1 MSEES
6 KGQKKK
12 VLFVCLGNICRSTM
26 AEIVLRGL
34 VYSKGALDNFV
45 IDSAGTSSYHI
56 GDTPDPRTVQS
67 CNQNMGRAI
76 SEESL
81 KHFKSIALHRARQF
95 TDEDFS
101 KFDYIFAMDE
111 SNLSDIKKVL
121 KHSTTKDNH
130 IATVKRLGEYHTHKK
145 INVEDPYYGDMS
157 NFNICFNHVHDC
169 LINFLEEIESLK
181 IN

>member
-1 MSEES
+1 MSVDS
-6 KGQKKK
+6 KSQKK

-26 AEIVLRGL
+26 AEIVFRGL
-34 VYSKGALDNFV
+34 VHSRGILDGFQ

-56 GDTPDPRTVQS
+56 GDTPDPRTVQA
-67 CNQNMGRAI
+67 CNQNMGKAI

-81 KHFKSIALHRARQF
+81 KHFKSIPLHRARQF

-111 SNLSDIKKVL
+111 SNLSNIKKVL

-130 IATVKRLGEYHTHKK
+130 IASVKRLGEYHTHKK

-169 LINFLEEIESLK
+169 LVNFLKELESL
-181 IN
+181 N